1 MDKEKLLRLEELEKI
16 ISSKEK
22 RFIAELEVDGNKAA
36 AALRAGYGK
45 GKNERS
51 AATQAS
57 RILAKEEVREY
68 RAIRAT
74 LIYEE
79 LGISRDSVM
88 SEVVQVYRRC
98 MSKEPV
104 MEWDYDKKAWV
115 ESGEWK
121 FDSKGALKALELMC
135 EHLGIGKSEED
146 PEGKKF
152 EVNINVVDKIEK
164 KEE

>member
-1 MDKEKLLRLEELEKI
+1 MEKERLERLKELEKQ
-16 ISSKEK
+16 ISPKV
-22 RFIAELEVDGNKAA
+22 RLFIEELEVDGNKAA

-45 GKNERS
+45 GKNSRS

-68 RAIRAT
+68 RALRAV

-79 LGISRDSVM
+79 LGLSAHTIM
-88 SEVVQVYRRC
+88 TETAEVYRKC
-98 MSKEPV
+98 CAKEPV
-104 MEWDYDKKAWV
+104 MEWNPDTREWE

-121 FDSKGALKALELMC
+121 FDSKGALKALELMG
-135 EHLGIGKSEED
+135 EHLGVFKSDRDFDGE
-146 PEGKKF
+146 KV

-164 KEE
+164 KE